1 MSNDGTSFITTDILP
16 GDPAL
21 LYPVITSS
29 AKVYKI
35 LNGAINQI
43 GQEINS
49 VENNAQLNQYK
60 SFYGSQ
66 INSDGTKICI
76 WSGYQSV
83 ETATFSFYSFNN
95 NEWVNDSEI
104 NINNFLPQGTNSG
117 FLVSDNWSTFAVKS
131 ANGISVYHPNVNGN
145 GWILNTQL
153 QSGSYNYQFDS
164 NYEGTM
170 IAVNQNNGFKTF
182 NLENDSWIETNNVI
196 TTDSEFLGV
205 SVSLSSDGTRI
216 AVMEA
221 QNNAY
226 TGDVNVSIY
235 DYSQDQNG
243 NYGWLL
249 YSDSPIFVPQLT
261 INDGL
266 QIPVMAISNDG
277 NFITIATT
285 EEAAGSFST
294 TYKLENNS
302 YGLIASGLLQDVI
315 HNVNYNLKKI
325 IHSSGTL
332 MCLEKE
338 YSVFPSGGGGSTAN
352 TRITPAFKFI
362 NN

>member
-1 MSNDGTSFITTDILP
+1 
-16 GDPAL
+16 
-21 LYPVITSS
+21 
-29 AKVYKI
+29 
-35 LNGAINQI
+35 
-43 GQEINS
+43 
-49 VENNAQLNQYK
+49 
-60 SFYGSQ
+60 
-66 INSDGTKICI
+66 
-76 WSGYQSV
+76 
-83 ETATFSFYSFNN
+83 
-95 NEWVNDSEI
+95 
-104 NINNFLPQGTNSG
+104 
-117 FLVSDNWSTFAVKS
+117 
-131 ANGISVYHPNVNGN
+131 
-145 GWILNTQL
+145 
-153 QSGSYNYQFDS
+153 
-164 NYEGTM
+164 
-170 IAVNQNNGFKTF
+170 
-182 NLENDSWIETNNVI
+182 
-196 TTDSEFLGV
+196 
-205 SVSLSSDGTRI
+205 
-216 AVMEA
+216 MEV

-243 NYGWLL
+243 NYGWLS
-249 YSDSPIFVPQLT
+249 YSDSPIFVPQLS
-261 INDGL
+261 INDGV

-302 YGLIASGLLQDVI
+302 YGLIASSLLQDVI

-338 YSVFPSGGGGSTAN
+338 YTVFPSSSGGGTAN